1 MAAIMPVGPAPAI
14 KTGFTFSFIV
24 VSLLSKPVFEMFH
37 TLESQLFETKP
48 CPHDYSSEQMRHP
61 VMQYGCHP
69 PGAHSCRK
77 SLKANTCSIKRV
89 LPHNRFP
96 REDLDV
102 WRGVDALCFAV
113 RRRALFLWKTETK
126 WRIEG

>member
-14 KTGFTFSFIV
+14 KTGFKFSFIV
-24 VSLLSKPVFEMFH
+24 VPLLSKPVFEIFH
-37 TLESQLFETKP
+37 TLEPQLVETKP
-48 CPHDYSSEQMRHP
+48 YPDDCSSKRIRHP
-61 VMQYGCHP
+61 VVQYGCHP

-77 SLKANTCSIKRV
+77 SLKANTCSTKRAP
-89 LPHNRFP
+89 PHNGFP

-113 RRRALFLWKTETK
+113 RRRALFSWKTEAK